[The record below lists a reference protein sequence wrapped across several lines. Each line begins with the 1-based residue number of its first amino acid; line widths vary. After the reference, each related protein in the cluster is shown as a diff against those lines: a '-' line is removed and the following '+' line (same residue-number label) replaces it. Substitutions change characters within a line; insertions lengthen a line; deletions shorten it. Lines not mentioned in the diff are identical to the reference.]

1 MSDIQVHKLV
11 KVSILKKIYNYNE
24 LKCSLKIA
32 KLRLELITK
41 LKYKNRDDEKLKL
54 KEKIK
59 YYNNTIQYIDKQIK
73 LLNNIELDLFKTIT
87 CENCTITKGIEKI
100 ASKYFLDTCTIWK
113 NYYPKIKPLIN
124 NLEIKEEI

>member
-59 YYNNTIQYIDKQIK
+59 YYINKNIWKRRSCNFFSDCRNYNFNFA
-73 LLNNIELDLFKTIT
+73 NNIFK
-87 CENCTITKGIEKI
+87 K
-100 ASKYFLDTCTIWK
+100 
-113 NYYPKIKPLIN
+113 
-124 NLEIKEEI
+124 